1 MKKFQFTLQ
10 KLLDIRAFREKEAE
24 TNLGRAVAAREAI
37 VLRLAEIAQE
47 EVKTRRSLW
56 SSLQTPGE
64 LSLHENYLT
73 RLHTEREKK
82 EKALLEAE
90 LVVEEMRKIYIK
102 AHQERL
108 IVSKLRERK
117 EAEWKAEGLKQQDAV
132 LDDIV
137 NAREYRKS
145 QTIQLNHVDG
155 VN

>member
-10 KLLDIRAFREKEAE
+10 KLLDIRTFREKEAE

-37 VLRLAEIAQE
+37 ILRLAEIAQE
-47 EVKTRRSLW
+47 EAKTLRSLW
-56 SSLQTPGE
+56 ERLTTAAE
-64 LSLHENYLT
+64 LNLHENYLE
-73 RLHTEREKK
+73 RLRIEREKQ

-90 LVVEEMRKIYIK
+90 FIVEKMRKLYIK

-117 EAEWKAEGLKQQDAV
+117 ELQWKAEGLKQQDAI

-137 NAREYRKS
+137 NAREYKKS
-145 QTIQLNHVDG
+145 QNLL
-155 VN
+155 

>member
-56 SSLQTPGE
+56 SSLKTPGE
-64 LSLHENYLT
+64 LTLHENYLT
-73 RLHTEREKK
+73 RLHTEREKQ
-82 EKALLEAE
+82 EKALVEAE

-117 EAEWKAEGLKQQDAV
+117 EAEWKAEGLKQQDAI
-132 LDDIV
+132 LDNIV

-145 QTIQLNHVDG
+145 HNL
-155 VN
+155 

>member
-10 KLLDIRAFREKEAE
+10 KLLDIRTFREKEAE

-37 VLRLAEIAQE
+37 ILRLAEIAQE
-47 EVKTRRSLW
+47 EAKTLRSLW
-56 SSLQTPGE
+56 GRLTTAAE
-64 LSLHENYLT
+64 LNLHENYLE
-73 RLHTEREKK
+73 RLRIEREKQ

-90 LVVEEMRKIYIK
+90 FIVEKMRKLYIK

-117 EAEWKAEGLKQQDAV
+117 EVEWKAEGLKQQDAI

-137 NAREYRKS
+137 NAREYKKS
-145 QTIQLNHVDG
+145 QNRL
-155 VN
+155 

>member
-37 VLRLAEIAQE
+37 ILRLTEIAQE
-47 EVKTRRSLW
+47 EIKTRRSLW
-56 SSLQTPGE
+56 SSLKTSEE
-64 LSLHENYLT
+64 LTLHENYLE
-73 RLHTEREKK
+73 RLRIESEKQ

-90 LVVEEMRKIYIK
+90 FIVEKMRKLYIK

-117 EAEWKAEGLKQQDAV
+117 ELQWKAEGLKQQDAI

-137 NAREYRKS
+137 NAREYKKS
-145 QTIQLNHVDG
+145 QNRLGTL
-155 VN
+155 

>member
-10 KLLDIRAFREKEAE
+10 KLLDIRTFREKEAE

-37 VLRLAEIAQE
+37 ILRLTEIAQE
-47 EVKTRRSLW
+47 EAKTLRSLW
-56 SSLQTPGE
+56 GRLTTAAE
-64 LSLHENYLT
+64 LNLHENYLE
-73 RLHTEREKK
+73 RLRIEREKQ

-90 LVVEEMRKIYIK
+90 LVVEKMRKLYIK

-117 EAEWKAEGLKQQDAV
+117 EVEWKAEGLKQQDAI

-137 NAREYRKS
+137 NAREYKKS
-145 QTIQLNHVDG
+145 QNLL
-155 VN
+155 

>member
-37 VLRLAEIAQE
+37 ILRLTEIAQE
-47 EVKTRRSLW
+47 EIKTRRSLW
-56 SSLQTPGE
+56 SSLKTSE
-64 LSLHENYLT
+64 ALTLHENYLE
-73 RLHTEREKK
+73 RLRIESEKQ

-90 LVVEEMRKIYIK
+90 FIVEKMRKLYIK

-117 EAEWKAEGLKQQDAV
+117 ELQWKAEGLKQQDAI

-137 NAREYRKS
+137 NAREYKKS
-145 QTIQLNHVDG
+145 QNLL
-155 VN
+155 

>member
-10 KLLDIRAFREKEAE
+10 KLLDIRTFREKEAE

-37 VLRLAEIAQE
+37 ILRLAEIAQE
-47 EVKTRRSLW
+47 EAKTRRSLW
-56 SSLQTPGE
+56 SSLKTSGE
-64 LSLHENYLT
+64 LTLHENYLE
-73 RLHTEREKK
+73 RLRIEREKQ

-90 LVVEEMRKIYIK
+90 FIVEKMRKLYIK

-117 EAEWKAEGLKQQDAV
+117 ELQWKAEGLKQQDAI

-137 NAREYRKS
+137 NAREYKKS
-145 QTIQLNHVDG
+145 QNLL
-155 VN
+155 

>member
-24 TNLGRAVAAREAI
+24 TNLGRAVAAREAM
-37 VLRLAEIAQE
+37 VLRLTEIAQE
-47 EVKTRRSLW
+47 EIKTRRSLW
-56 SSLQTPGE
+56 SSLKTSEE
-64 LSLHENYLT
+64 LTLHENYLT
-73 RLHTEREKK
+73 RLHTDREKQ

-90 LVVEEMRKIYIK
+90 FIVEKMRKLYIK

-117 EAEWKAEGLKQQDAV
+117 EVEWKAEGLKQQDAI

-137 NAREYRKS
+137 NAREYKKS
-145 QTIQLNHVDG
+145 QNLL
-155 VN
+155 

>member
-56 SSLQTPGE
+56 SSLKTPGE

-73 RLHTEREKK
+73 RLHTEREKQ
-82 EKALLEAE
+82 EKALVEAE

-117 EAEWKAEGLKQQDAV
+117 EAEWKAEGLKQQDAI

-145 QTIQLNHVDG
+145 HNL
-155 VN
+155 

>member
-10 KLLDIRAFREKEAE
+10 KLLDIRTFREKEAE

-37 VLRLAEIAQE
+37 ILRLAEIAQE
-47 EVKTRRSLW
+47 EAKTLRSLW
-56 SSLQTPGE
+56 GRLTTAAE
-64 LSLHENYLT
+64 LDLHENYLE
-73 RLHTEREKK
+73 RLRIEREKQ

-90 LVVEEMRKIYIK
+90 FIVEKMRKLYIK

-117 EAEWKAEGLKQQDAV
+117 EVEWKAEGLKQQDAI

-137 NAREYRKS
+137 NAREYKKS
-145 QTIQLNHVDG
+145 QNLL
-155 VN
+155 

>member
-37 VLRLAEIAQE
+37 VLRLTEIAQE
-47 EVKTRRSLW
+47 EIKTRRSLW
-56 SSLQTPGE
+56 SSLKTSEE
-64 LSLHENYLT
+64 LTLHENYLE
-73 RLHTEREKK
+73 RLRIEREKQ

-90 LVVEEMRKIYIK
+90 FIVEKMRKLYIK

-117 EAEWKAEGLKQQDAV
+117 EVEWKAEGLKQQDAI

-137 NAREYRKS
+137 NAREYKKS
-145 QTIQLNHVDG
+145 QNLL
-155 VN
+155 

>member
-10 KLLDIRAFREKEAE
+10 KLLDIRTFREKEAE

-37 VLRLAEIAQE
+37 ILRLAEIAQE
-47 EVKTRRSLW
+47 EAKTRRSLW
-56 SSLQTPGE
+56 SSLKTSEE
-64 LSLHENYLT
+64 LTLHENYLE
-73 RLHTEREKK
+73 RLRIEREKQ

-90 LVVEEMRKIYIK
+90 FIVEKMRKLYIK

-117 EAEWKAEGLKQQDAV
+117 ELQWKAEGLKQQDAI

-137 NAREYRKS
+137 NAREYKKS
-145 QTIQLNHVDG
+145 QNLL
-155 VN
+155 

>member
-10 KLLDIRAFREKEAE
+10 KLLDIRTFREKEAE

-37 VLRLAEIAQE
+37 ILRLAEIAQE
-47 EVKTRRSLW
+47 EAKTLRSLW
-56 SSLQTPGE
+56 GRLTTAAE
-64 LSLHENYLT
+64 LNLHENYLE
-73 RLHTEREKK
+73 RLRIEREKQ

-90 LVVEEMRKIYIK
+90 FIVEKMRKLYIK

-117 EAEWKAEGLKQQDAV
+117 ELQWKAEGLKQQDAI

-137 NAREYRKS
+137 NAREYKKS
-145 QTIQLNHVDG
+145 QNLL
-155 VN
+155 

>member
-10 KLLDIRAFREKEAE
+10 KLLDIRTFREKEAE

-37 VLRLAEIAQE
+37 ILRLAEIAQE
-47 EVKTRRSLW
+47 EAKTLRSLW
-56 SSLQTPGE
+56 GRLTTAAE
-64 LSLHENYLT
+64 LNLHENYLE
-73 RLHTEREKK
+73 RLRIEREKQ

-90 LVVEEMRKIYIK
+90 FIVEKMRKLYIK

-117 EAEWKAEGLKQQDAV
+117 EVEWKAEGLKQQDAI

-137 NAREYRKS
+137 NAREYKKS
-145 QTIQLNHVDG
+145 QNRLGTL
-155 VN
+155 

>member
-10 KLLDIRAFREKEAE
+10 KLLDIRTFREKEAE

-37 VLRLAEIAQE
+37 ILRLAEIAQE
-47 EVKTRRSLW
+47 EAKTLRSLW
-56 SSLQTPGE
+56 GRLTTAAE
-64 LSLHENYLT
+64 LNLHENYLE
-73 RLHTEREKK
+73 RLRIEREKQ

-90 LVVEEMRKIYIK
+90 FIVEKMRKLYIK

-117 EAEWKAEGLKQQDAV
+117 EVEWKAEGLKQQDAI

-137 NAREYRKS
+137 NAREYKKS
-145 QTIQLNHVDG
+145 QNLL
-155 VN
+155 

>member
-10 KLLDIRAFREKEAE
+10 KLLGIRAFREKEAE

-56 SSLQTPGE
+56 ASLKTAEE
-64 LSLHENYLT
+64 LNLHENYLE
-73 RLHTEREKK
+73 RLHNDREKQ
-82 EKALLEAE
+82 EKALVEAE
-90 LVVEEMRKIYIK
+90 FVVEKMRKIYIK

-108 IVSKLRERK
+108 IVSKLGERK
-117 EAEWKAEGLKQQDAV
+117 EGEWKADMLKQQDAV

-145 QTIQLNHVDG
+145 QNL
-155 VN
+155 

>member
-37 VLRLAEIAQE
+37 VLRLTEIAQE
-47 EVKTRRSLW
+47 EIKTRRSLW
-56 SSLQTPGE
+56 SSLKTSEE
-64 LSLHENYLT
+64 LTLHENYLT
-73 RLHTEREKK
+73 RLHTDREKQ

-90 LVVEEMRKIYIK
+90 LVVEKMRKLYIK

-117 EAEWKAEGLKQQDAV
+117 EVEWKAEGLKQQDAI

-137 NAREYRKS
+137 NAREYKKS
-145 QTIQLNHVDG
+145 QNLL
-155 VN
+155 

>member
-37 VLRLAEIAQE
+37 VLRLAEIAKE
-47 EVKTRRSLW
+47 EVKTRRSLGV
-56 SSLQTPGE
+56 SLKTPAE
-64 LSLHENYLT
+64 LALHENYLE
-73 RLHTEREKK
+73 RIHNDREKQ
-82 EKALLEAE
+82 EKALVEAE
-90 LVVEEMRKIYIK
+90 LVIEKMRKVYIK

-108 IVSKLRERK
+108 IVTKLRERK
-117 EAEWKAEGLKQQDAV
+117 EVEWKAEGLKQQDAV

-145 QTIQLNHVDG
+145 QNLYS
-155 VN
+155 

>member
-37 VLRLAEIAQE
+37 VMRLDEIAQE
-47 EVKTRRSLW
+47 EAKTLRSLW
-56 SSLQTPGE
+56 GCLKTAAE
-64 LSLHENYLT
+64 LNLHDHYLE
-73 RLHTEREKK
+73 RLRIEREKQ

-90 LVVEEMRKIYIK
+90 FIVEKMRKLYIK

-117 EAEWKAEGLKQQDAV
+117 EVEWKAEGLKQQDAI

-145 QTIQLNHVDG
+145 QTLLDIS
-155 VN
+155 

>member
-37 VLRLAEIAQE
+37 VMRLAEIAQE
-47 EVKTRRSLW
+47 EAKTLRSLW
-56 SSLQTPGE
+56 GSLKTAAE
-64 LSLHENYLT
+64 LNLHENYLE
-73 RLHTEREKK
+73 RLRIEREKQ

-90 LVVEEMRKIYIK
+90 FIVEKMRKLYIK

-117 EAEWKAEGLKQQDAV
+117 EVEWKAEGLKQQDAI

-145 QTIQLNHVDG
+145 QTLLDIS
-155 VN
+155 

>member
-56 SSLQTPGE
+56 GSTKTASE
-64 LSLHENYLT
+64 LNLHENYLE
-73 RLHTEREKK
+73 RLHNDREKQ
-82 EKALLEAE
+82 EKALVEAE
-90 LVVEEMRKIYIK
+90 LVIEKMRKIYIK

-117 EAEWKAEGLKQQDAV
+117 ELQWRAEGLKRQDAI

-137 NAREYRKS
+137 NAREYKKS
-145 QTIQLNHVDG
+145 QAAYGNL
-155 VN
+155 

>member
-10 KLLDIRAFREKEAE
+10 KLLDIRTFREKEAE

-37 VLRLAEIAQE
+37 ILRLTEIAQE
-47 EVKTRRSLW
+47 EIKTRRSLW
-56 SSLQTPGE
+56 SSLKTAEE
-64 LSLHENYLT
+64 LTLHENYLT
-73 RLHTEREKK
+73 RLHTDREKQ

-90 LVVEEMRKIYIK
+90 LVVEKMRKLYIK

-117 EAEWKAEGLKQQDAV
+117 EVEWKAEGLKQQDAI

-137 NAREYRKS
+137 NAREYKKS
-145 QTIQLNHVDG
+145 QNLL
-155 VN
+155 

>member
-10 KLLDIRAFREKEAE
+10 KLLDIRTFREKEAE

-37 VLRLAEIAQE
+37 VLRLTEIVQE
-47 EVKTRRSLW
+47 EIKTRRSLW
-56 SSLQTPGE
+56 SSLKTSEE
-64 LSLHENYLT
+64 LTLHENYLE
-73 RLHTEREKK
+73 RLRIEREKQ

-90 LVVEEMRKIYIK
+90 FIVEKMRKLYIK

-117 EAEWKAEGLKQQDAV
+117 EVEWKAEGLKQQDAI

-137 NAREYRKS
+137 NAREYKKS
-145 QTIQLNHVDG
+145 QNLL
-155 VN
+155 

>member
-10 KLLDIRAFREKEAE
+10 KLLDIRAFREKEAD

-56 SSLQTPGE
+56 SSLKTPGE

-73 RLHTEREKK
+73 RLHTEREKQ
-82 EKALLEAE
+82 EKALVEAE

-117 EAEWKAEGLKQQDAV
+117 EAEWKAEGLKQQDAI

-145 QTIQLNHVDG
+145 HNL
-155 VN
+155 

>member
-10 KLLDIRAFREKEAE
+10 KLLDIRTFREKEAE

-37 VLRLAEIAQE
+37 ILRLAEIAQE
-47 EVKTRRSLW
+47 EIKTRRSLW
-56 SSLQTPGE
+56 SSLKTSEE
-64 LSLHENYLT
+64 LTLHENYLT
-73 RLHTEREKK
+73 RLHTDREKQ

-90 LVVEEMRKIYIK
+90 LVVEKMRKLYIK

-117 EAEWKAEGLKQQDAV
+117 EVEWKAEGLKQQDAI

-137 NAREYRKS
+137 NAREYKKS
-145 QTIQLNHVDG
+145 QNLL
-155 VN
+155 